1 MVINHI
7 LGDSDKSG
15 ILFFFLLNDTR
26 KRKII
31 QFYLCKPNLQRY
43 ILRIILFIKTA
54 VSSNNSLDLGP
65 QALAGLCHVP
75 VE

>member
-1 MVINHI
+1 VAA
-7 LGDSDKSG
+7 DKSR
-15 ILFFFLLNDTR
+15 IFFFFLLNDTT
-26 KRKII
+26 KLKII
-31 QFYLCKPNLQRY
+31 RFIDVKTNLQKY

-65 QALAGLCHVP
+65 SALAGLCHGVP